1 MLFFHLFHLLHP
13 RVLSDSDPKIS
24 EGRARV
30 WCQKQQKIRTMH
42 ENWKLMV
49 KEVNWKQIRRE
60 EVESHGASGVA
71 LVSSMW
77 THSLGGHR
85 RSDGPSQHHHTDSP
99 RSQCIVLP
107 PQGMSAHMTTPDPCN
122 EKSGAGE
129 ARSHVA
135 DGENEAQ
142 TRGLTQPGSDCA
154 ESENDHFSKQSPLK
168 LWLKCTALVITMRT
182 YKIRKKE
189 QT

>member
-1 MLFFHLFHLLHP
+1 MLFSHLFHFLHP
-13 RVLSDSDPKIS
+13 RVLSDSDPNIS
-24 EGRARV
+24 EGRAHV

-49 KEVNWKQIRRE
+49 KEVNWKQIGRE

-71 LVSSMW
+71 LVSSTW
-77 THSLGGHR
+77 THSQGGHS

-99 RSQCIVLP
+99 RSHSALWSLLKGCLP
-107 PQGMSAHMTTPDPCN
+107 TWPHLILAMRNPGGVGGC
-122 EKSGAGE
+122 AGE
-129 ARSHVA
+129 ARSHEA

-168 LWLKCTALVITMRT
+168 LTQMYSSCYYHEKF
-182 YKIRKKE
+182 
-189 QT
+189 